1 VESEVQRAIWLAN
14 KMGMHGILFTAPYG
28 RYLVAWGNAYLISKK
43 TKKKSSFF
51 FYVVCA

>member
-43 TKKKSSFF
+43 QNNSFF

>member
-43 TKKKSSFF
+43 KKASFSM
-51 FYVVCA
+51 